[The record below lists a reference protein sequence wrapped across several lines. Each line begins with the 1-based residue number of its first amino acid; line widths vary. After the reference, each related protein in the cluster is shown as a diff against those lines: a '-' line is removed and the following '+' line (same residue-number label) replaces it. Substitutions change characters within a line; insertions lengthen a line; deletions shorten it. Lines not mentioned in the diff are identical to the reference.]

1 MSERDIHEWARRI
14 CDRYRI
20 HEMFQG
26 PLHRRARPGDWIE
39 IPLKRHD
46 DGSIMT
52 EDEMNEAEDAT
63 APRTD

>member
-1 MSERDIHEWARRI
+1 MSERDIYEWARRV
-14 CDRYRI
+14 CERYRI

-26 PLHRRARPGDWIE
+26 PSNRRARPGDWIE

-52 EDEMNEAEDAT
+52 EQEMAEASYET
-63 APRTD
+63 NT